1 MSGLKTVTTTT
12 TKKAYFNVKDSSVA
26 VQEEQIFIFSKIRN
40 LLVSLKEHLYLAI

>member
-26 VQEEQIFIFSKIRN
+26 VQEQIFIFSKIRN